1 MIDEM
6 LGKTVVLDMSSPY
19 VFIGTLQ
26 AADELFLVLVDVDV
40 HDLRDSST
48 NRETYVHEA
57 RVHGLT
63 PNRAR
68 TVVSRNQIVSMSLLG
83 EVHAE

>member
-1 MIDEM
+1 MFDDL
-6 LGKTVVLDMSSPY
+6 LGKTIVLDMASPY

-26 AADELFLVLVDVDV
+26 AADDLFLVLVDVDV

-57 RVHGLT
+57 RVHGVT
-63 PNRAR
+63 PNRSR
-68 TVVSRNQIVSMSLLG
+68 TLVYRNQIVSMSLLDN
-83 EVHAE
+83 VHAE